1 MLNCTETS
9 QAKKTAGIGVV
20 YRAGSGDMF
29 GTCPD
34 TCALKPKQTG
44 TKTIDRD
51 YERAV
56 RRAVPRRG
64 ISFLFT
70 HFKPGTWA
78 EKNRDGF
85 CVFNYSADKIRDAVQ
100 YVKKGVATVTVVPV
114 DFWKDKEKKTGIK
127 INGAQFVR
135 CPNEVNK
142 DIGCARCGNGT
153 PLCARHDRNFGVIFT
168 AHGAGKKKAGDLSQ
182 AGGCYAGGGN
192 VAIHW
197 RNLSNKESTQET
209 DAEHITRFAASL
221 PPGKIMRPHIAGDL
235 GQVNR
240 PMSHAEFSVLSD
252 MGML

>member
-9 QAKKTAGIGVV
+9 QAKKTAGIAVV
-20 YRAGSGDMF
+20 YRAGTGEMF

-34 TCALKPKQTG
+34 TCALKPEQTG

-78 EKNRDGF
+78 EKNRAGF

-100 YVKKGVATVTVVPV
+100 YVKKGVSTVTVVPV
-114 DFWKDKEKKTGIK
+114 NFWDDKKKKTGIK
-127 INGAQFVR
+127 IDGAQFVR
-135 CPNEVNK
+135 CPNETNK

-153 PLCARHDRNFGVIFT
+153 PLCAR
-168 AHGAGKKKAGDLSQ
+168 GKKEGWRYIPGGRMLCRWWKCSNSLAQPIQ
-182 AGGCYAGGGN
+182 AGVAAGNRRGAHNQIRSGFSSWEN
-192 VAIHW
+192 HAPAYC
-197 RNLSNKESTQET
+197 RGPGPSESSYEPYR
-209 DAEHITRFAASL
+209 I
-221 PPGKIMRPHIAGDL
+221 
-235 GQVNR
+235 
-240 PMSHAEFSVLSD
+240 
-252 MGML
+252 